1 MSDIYLNGQFIAKQD
16 AKVSIEDRGFL
27 LADGVYEVV
36 RIYNGKPFM
45 LDLHVQ
51 RLRQSLAAIRI
62 QADADELTNATREL
76 LDRNGLRDARAYWQV
91 TRGAAPRNHA
101 FPTNVQPTVLA
112 MVDPVAPLL
121 PDAPLPTDKALLT
134 DDRRWLDCAIKSLML
149 LPNVLA
155 RQQALEAGCGE
166 AIFHR
171 GSVVSEG
178 AATSVFAVIDGVLRT
193 HPTDGSILPGVTRAV
208 VLELAKAEGIALSEQ
223 AFTVDDMARAQELI
237 LTGTTKHV
245 TAVTRC
251 GGHDYPVGPVAQKLH
266 RAFIGKAISG

>member
-1 MSDIYLNGQFIAKQD
+1 MSNIYLNGQYIPRQD

-27 LADGVYEVV
+27 LADGVYEVL

-51 RLRQSLAAIRI
+51 RLCQSLAAIRLP
-62 QADADELTNATREL
+62 ADIDCMVPATMKL
-76 LDRNGLRDARAYWQV
+76 LQQSNLRDARAYWQV
-91 TRGAAPRNHA
+91 TRGPAPRNHA
-101 FPTNVQPTVLA
+101 FPAKVQPTVLV
-112 MVDPVAPLL
+112 MVDPVGPLL
-121 PDAPLPTDKALLT
+121 PDAPLPTDKALLA

-171 GSVVSEG
+171 GAVVSEG
-178 AATSVFAVIDGVLRT
+178 AATSVFAVIDGELRT

-208 VLELAKAEGIALSEQ
+208 VLELAKAEGIALREQ
-223 AFTVDDMARAQELI
+223 AFTVDDMARAEELI

-245 TAVTRC
+245 TAVTSC
-251 GGHDYPVGPVAQKLH
+251 GGRDYPVGPVAQKLH
-266 RAFIGKAISG
+266 QAFVNKVLRG